1 MGDLSS
7 EYRKA
12 KRHEAWLNRQ
22 AYRRQFGSKEPV
34 RFFRNW
40 PGNPDPCKCGCGAVE
55 YSRSDPTN
63 WWQNVTPSLLWQTK
77 LLLPVWKALYN
88 VLWHIFLVL
97 RERTLWIPSPRG
109 FRAIVITNPLNHWL
123 GTVMTP
129 VRLITWAVVSFV
141 VLLIWVAALLG
152 GVLLVPL
159 YFLCL
164 ALLVLLI
171 LLIWLFAAVY
181 IVLHGLV
188 FLVGGVASILYLSN
202 PTIGIILIALGI
214 GIEYESKRRRDK
226 NHREEVG
233 QMLRIIEEA
242 QTSTGLAE

>member
-63 WWQNVTPSLLWQTK
+63 WWQNFTPKLLWETK
-77 LLLPVWKALYN
+77 LLLPT
-88 VLWHIFLVL
+88 LWSLCVIFWRLL
-97 RERTLWIPSPRG
+97 WTLGKRTLWVLGPRG
-109 FRAIVITNPLNHWL
+109 FRAIVINNPANRWFVTVATPLRVVTWL
-123 GTVMTP
+123 
-129 VRLITWAVVSFV
+129 LV
-141 VLLIWVAALLG
+141 VLFVLSLWMAALLL
-152 GVLLVPL
+152 GVMLVPL
-159 YFLCL
+159 YVVSLSFL
-164 ALLVLLI
+164 ALVLL
-171 LLIWLFAAVY
+171 LVWLFTM
-181 IVLHGLV
+181 IFIMLNGLV

-233 QMLRIIEEA
+233 QMLRIIEDA
-242 QTSTGLAE
+242 QTPMGLAE